1 MSWCLSRSTTCDGP
15 QETRLSELRI
25 PADIAEAAI
34 GHAKRGLERVYN
46 QHEFKDEIRTALQA
60 WADRLRSIVGEPA
73 PTPPA
78 DVSNVVALRG
88 VCGDKAQAL
97 STPGGPASC
106 HSGMAR
112 GPAFGLFSG

>member
-1 MSWCLSRSTTCDGP
+1 MREQLGELVPFTLHDLRRTTR
-15 QETRLSELRI
+15 TRLSELRI

-88 VCGDKAQAL
+88 V
-97 STPGGPASC
+97 
-106 HSGMAR
+106 R
-112 GPAFGLFSG
+112 